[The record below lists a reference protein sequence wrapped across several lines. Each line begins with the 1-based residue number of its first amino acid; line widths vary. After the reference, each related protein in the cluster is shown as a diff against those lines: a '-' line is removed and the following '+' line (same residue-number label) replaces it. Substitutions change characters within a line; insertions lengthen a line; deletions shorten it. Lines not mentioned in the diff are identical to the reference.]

1 MPSIEKTINKVKKAT
16 VSSKRAKR
24 TSSILKSKTV
34 IKKSTT
40 STSLFAQKVQSANEL
55 LKNVQLIT
63 RGVIISK

>member
-1 MPSIEKTINKVKKAT
+1 MPSIKKVINKVTKES
-16 VSSKRAKR
+16 VSSERAKR

-55 LKNVQLIT
+55 LQNVQLIT

>member
-24 TSSILKSKTV
+24 TSSVLKSKTL

-55 LKNVQLIT
+55 LQNAQLIT
-63 RGVIISK
+63 RGAITSK

>member
-1 MPSIEKTINKVKKAT
+1 MPSIEKTINKVRKAT

-24 TSSILKSKTV
+24 TSSISKSKTV

-55 LKNVQLIT
+55 LQNVQLIT
-63 RGVIISK
+63 RGAIISK

>member
-24 TSSILKSKTV
+24 TSSVSKSKTV

>member
-16 VSSKRAKR
+16 VSSKRAKG
-24 TSSILKSKTV
+24 TSSVSKSKTV

-55 LKNVQLIT
+55 LQNVQLIT
-63 RGVIISK
+63 RGAIISK

>member
-55 LKNVQLIT
+55 LQNVQLIT

>member
-1 MPSIEKTINKVKKAT
+1 MPSIEKIIKKVRKAT

-24 TSSILKSKTV
+24 TSSVLKSKTV

-55 LKNVQLIT
+55 LKNAQLIT
-63 RGVIISK
+63 RGAVISK